1 MKLSLF
7 FTCLPPLPT
16 HFKLHEGMIFLMQ
29 NFINSVYIQWILSGK
44 KKNAIFHARQVQSKS
59 HTTFICIHLKT

>member
-1 MKLSLF
+1 MKLNLF

-16 HFKLHEGMIFLMQ
+16 HFKLHEGMIFFMQ

-44 KKNAIFHARQVQSKS
+44 NKIQYSMLDRFQAS
-59 HTTFICIHLKT
+59 HIQLLSAFT

>member
-44 KKNAIFHARQVQSKS
+44 KKIQYSMLDRFKAS
-59 HTTFICIHLKT
+59 HIQLLSAFT